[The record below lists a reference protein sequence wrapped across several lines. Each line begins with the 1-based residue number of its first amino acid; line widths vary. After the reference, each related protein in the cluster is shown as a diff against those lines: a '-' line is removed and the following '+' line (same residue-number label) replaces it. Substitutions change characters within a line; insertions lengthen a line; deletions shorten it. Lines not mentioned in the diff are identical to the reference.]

1 MLAQIATALLA
12 FASHH
17 KLEDA
22 KEAPTK
28 SVYATAGT
36 SGAGADPSKRC
47 SEGQHEGMNMDKAA
61 CRAACIAT
69 SGCTHAI
76 HFSDNGCQISTKGCT
91 LVSHS
96 YGADTD
102 EVFEPPLCAK
112 GTDCTDC
119 VYKTPGGVAKS
130 LYDASNSDQ
139 KLLAHFQSVLSFLY
153 DTKDCKF
160 PHFLGCEEIQNWE
173 EHIGKILNANFNL
186 KNPLTLQRS
195 PAPPPPS
202 PPSAPRIELP
212 ECAQPTWKSVPSGTK
227 DNPAPG
233 WSRMD
238 GGGQGPGGTD
248 AKGCFDSPQGYTYV
262 TSPAQPCESGY
273 FYNNDDGRTCDA
285 GGCNAGEAGTCTCE
299 HGACPAGYLRN
310 TGGVPSGW
318 DPWGSRR
325 RYPYPKGDYY
335 PSDCPCRLE
344 TRYEGY
350 TAAEV
355 KAAMVE
361 AYQFAIKPS
370 GGGASGGSASG
381 TRVVHD
387 PELPNKCCYNL
398 IPRVC
403 WDCVL
408 GAGIF

>member
-22 KEAPTK
+22 KEVPTK

-61 CRAACIAT
+61 CRAACIGT

-102 EVFEPPLCAK
+102 EIFALP
-112 GTDCTDC
+112 
-119 VYKTPGGVAKS
+119 
-130 LYDASNSDQ
+130 
-139 KLLAHFQSVLSFLY
+139 
-153 DTKDCKF
+153 
-160 PHFLGCEEIQNWE
+160 
-173 EHIGKILNANFNL
+173 
-186 KNPLTLQRS
+186 
-195 PAPPPPS
+195 
-202 PPSAPRIELP
+202 P
-212 ECAQPTWKSVPSGTK
+212 ECAQPMWKSVPSGTK
-227 DNPAPG
+227 DNPASG
-233 WSRMD
+233 WSRME

-273 FYNNDDGRTCDA
+273 FWNNDDGRTCDA

-335 PSDCPCRLE
+335 PSDCPCKLSTCE
-344 TRYEGY
+344 KNYH
-350 TAAEV
+350 V
-355 KAAMVE
+355 
-361 AYQFAIKPS
+361 S
-370 GGGASGGSASG
+370 GGKCVACPAGMWNAAGDSIRDGAASA
-381 TRVVHD
+381 VELLCCLCCHD
-387 PELPNKCCYNL
+387 DKPTL
-398 IPRVC
+398 RR
-403 WDCVL
+403 
-408 GAGIF
+408 

>member
-36 SGAGADPSKRC
+36 SGAGADPRKRC

-61 CRAACIAT
+61 CRAACIGT

-160 PHFLGCEEIQNWE
+160 PHFLDCEEIQNWE

-212 ECAQPTWKSVPSGTK
+212 ECAQPTWKSVPAAK
-227 DNPAPG
+227 LRAEFCAPNFCA
-233 WSRMD
+233 
-238 GGGQGPGGTD
+238 PN
-248 AKGCFDSPQGYTYV
+248 C
-262 TSPAQPCESGY
+262 
-273 FYNNDDGRTCDA
+273 
-285 GGCNAGEAGTCTCE
+285 
-299 HGACPAGYLRN
+299 
-310 TGGVPSGW
+310 
-318 DPWGSRR
+318 
-325 RYPYPKGDYY
+325 
-335 PSDCPCRLE
+335 
-344 TRYEGY
+344 
-350 TAAEV
+350 
-355 KAAMVE
+355 
-361 AYQFAIKPS
+361 
-370 GGGASGGSASG
+370 GGARLDVILPQELFDLGLRRAADTGLR
-381 TRVVHD
+381 TD
-387 PELPNKCCYNL
+387 PLAPL
-398 IPRVC
+398 ALDAVAL
-403 WDCVL
+403 V
-408 GAGIF
+408 